1 MADTTKYISQVTLPG
16 SGGTYNIKDASAWT
30 AIGNLWSV
38 INQGALEL
46 VVLGSSEQLPD
57 ASAGTMGKIY
67 LKPDTTHN
75 PSTYD
80 VYDEYVTVDKGSD
93 TTPRYVWEKIG
104 NTDVN
109 LSNYSLKS
117 HTHTVTFNISVD
129 SHSYTPEGTLSTP
142 EFKGTPFTSTGR
154 YTPKGTVATATTENK
169 SATVSAAASG
179 AITYTPDGSV
189 SKPDFTGTEG
199 NVTVSGTVK
208 SATGSG
214 TATSAGAHTHSVSGT
229 TGYLHSVKVPTVFST
244 TAVLTD
250 VSTSKLNTTSIIG
263 IKETDTVHDTPSLTK
278 TSYGSAS
285 EWKAGSASNWSFSV
299 PSGTETLTIAGGNGT
314 APSLKVTNVSV
325 GTGLVAGTAKTFAIA
340 AESATTVATG
350 SISTGGSGATVA
362 ISAGSTTKAYTG
374 ISSSTAS
381 FTLDTNASDGSAV
394 ITAVGSSTSESGA
407 HTHSLDVSVGNVT
420 VQSTG
425 KFKPAGTVS
434 QPTFTGTG
442 VHLVTGDIAVPK
454 TYTFNGSTGDVS
466 VSGTATGTVTT
477 PTFAGKAATLSHAVT
492 GNGTKTTS
500 AAND

>member
-1 MADTTKYISQVTLPG
+1 MPNIKYISQVTLPG

-30 AIGNLWSV
+30 AIGNLWSTV
-38 INQGALEL
+38 DQGLEL
-46 VVLGSSEQLPD
+46 VVWKSGNLPD

-67 LKPDTTHN
+67 LKPDATHN
-75 PSTYD
+75 PSDKD
-80 VYDEYVTVDKGSD
+80 VYDEYVTIDNGSG
-93 TTPRYVWEKIG
+93 TPRYVWEKIG
-104 NTDVN
+104 NTDVD
-109 LSNYSLKS
+109 LSQYSLKT
-117 HTHTVTFNISVD
+117 HTHTVDISIGVD
-129 SHSYTPEGTLSTP
+129 SHSYTP
-142 EFKGTPFTSTGR
+142 KGTISKPTFAGTKFDSSGN
-154 YTPKGTVATATTENK
+154 YTPKGKVTATTENK
-169 SATVSAAASG
+169 TFTVSASSG
-179 AITYTPDGSV
+179 TPTYTPDGSI
-189 SKPDFTGTEG
+189 SQPTFTGTEG

-244 TAVLTD
+244 TPVLTN

-299 PSGTETLTIAGGNGT
+299 PSGTETLTITGGNGT
-314 APSLKVTNVSV
+314 APSLKVTDVSV

-350 SISTGGSGATVA
+350 SVSTGGSGATVA
-362 ISAGSTTKAYTG
+362 ISAGSTTNAYTG
-374 ISSSTAS
+374 IDTSTAS
-381 FTLDTNASDGSAV
+381 FTLDTTASDGSAV

-442 VHLVTGDIAVPK
+442 VHLVTGDIAVPA
-454 TYTFNGSTGDVS
+454 TYTFNGAAGDVS
-466 VSGTATGTVTT
+466 VSGIATGTVTT
-477 PTFAGKAATLSHAVT
+477 PAFTGTKATLTHTVT

-500 AAND
+500 KASK

>member
-1 MADTTKYISQVTLPG
+1 MAYISQVTLPN
-16 SGGTYNIKDASAWT
+16 SGGTYSIKDASAWT
-30 AIGNLWSV
+30 AIGNLWSAV
-38 INQGALEL
+38 DQGLEL
-46 VVLGSSEQLPD
+46 VVWKSGNLPD

-75 PSTYD
+75 PSTND

-93 TTPRYVWEKIG
+93 TNPRYVWEKIG

-109 LSNYSLKS
+109 LSNYSVKS
-117 HTHTVTFNISVD
+117 HTHTVTFDINVG

-142 EFKGTPFTSTGR
+142 EFKGTAFTSTGR

-169 SATVSAAASG
+169 STTVSVASG
-179 AITYTPDGSV
+179 AITYTPAGSV

-199 NVTVSGTVK
+199 DVTVSGTVK

-214 TATSAGAHTHSVSGT
+214 TATSAGAHTHSVDST
-229 TGYLHSVKVPTVFST
+229 TKYLHSVKVPTGFST
-244 TAVLTD
+244 TGVLTS

-299 PSGTETLTIAGGNGT
+299 PSGTETLTITGGNGT

-325 GTGLVAGTAKTFAIA
+325 GTGLEAGTLKTFAIA

-350 SISTGGSGATVA
+350 SVSTGGSGATVA
-362 ISAGSTTKAYTG
+362 ISAGSTTNAYTG
-374 ISSSTAS
+374 ISSSTDS
-381 FTLDTNASDGSAV
+381 FTLDTTASDGSAV

-442 VHLVTGDIAVPK
+442 VHLVTGDIAVPA
-454 TYTFNGSTGDVS
+454 TYTFNGTAGNVS

-477 PTFAGKAATLSHAVT
+477 PAFTGTMATLSHTVT
-492 GNGTKTTS
+492 GDGTKTTS
-500 AAND
+500 EANK